1 MCLKMALDENIWQKV
16 QETAAHVLRNCFVC
30 VQKMALDENIWQKVQ
45 ETAVH
50 VLKGC
55 FMCC

>member
-1 MCLKMALDENIWQKV
+1 MAESAGDCCAALK
-16 QETAAHVLRNCFVC
+16 NCFVC
-30 VQKMALDENIWQKVQ
+30 VQKMALDENILQKVQ

-55 FMCC
+55 FTCC